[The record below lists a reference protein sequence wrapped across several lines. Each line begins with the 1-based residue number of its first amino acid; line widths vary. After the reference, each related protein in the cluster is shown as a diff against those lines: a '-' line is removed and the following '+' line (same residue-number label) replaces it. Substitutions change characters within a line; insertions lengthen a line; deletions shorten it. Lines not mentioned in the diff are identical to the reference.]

1 MSKYKYYHVDVGVFP
16 VAMKLCFDQKGFY
29 DILRDHDIEVN
40 TKALDEGIAETHYIS
55 DGREGIVIMIID
67 LDECNEDEFYLQ
79 GIITHE
85 SYHCTCRVFEHIGQ
99 EREEIGEEIF
109 AYTIEHIVKQV
120 SKAVSIELEKRDKKD
135 AGKGNRKVSKQKG
148 EGAQR
153 DILQVD
159 IEHNGSARQDSDTQ
173 QKDIPGGTKDGNG
186 SRIGAP
192 KVGLQAARRTWTIRS
207 RIAK

>member
-16 VAMKLCFDQKGFY
+16 VAMKLCFDQKGFH
-29 DILRDHDIEVN
+29 DILKDHDIQVN
-40 TKALDEGIAETHYIS
+40 TKALDEGIAESHYIS

-135 AGKGNRKVSKQKG
+135 VGKGNRKAPKQKG

-153 DILQVD
+153 PIVQVD
-159 IEHNGSARQDSDTQ
+159 INSDGSAGQDSNSKQ
-173 QKDIPGGTKDGNG
+173 QGALRGAENSYGGV
-186 SRIGAP
+186 IGAP
-192 KVGLQAARRTWTIRS
+192 KTGIQTT
-207 RIAK
+207 